1 VRSSRRS
8 RPTQRYEQTLAVDDG
23 QVSCPRQGLIDLG
36 RCFQCPHFGG
46 FQEGLTEALV
56 CGYEAVAGFPDFRWG
71 VDAGPQSVHAD
82 SE

>member
-1 VRSSRRS
+1 VRTSRPS
-8 RPTQRYEQTLAVDDG
+8 RPTHRNEHMLAVEDG
-23 QVSCPRQGLIDLG
+23 RVSCPRRGAMDLE
-36 RCFQCPHFGG
+36 RCFRCPHFGG

-71 VDAGPQSVHAD
+71 VDVGSPSLGAD